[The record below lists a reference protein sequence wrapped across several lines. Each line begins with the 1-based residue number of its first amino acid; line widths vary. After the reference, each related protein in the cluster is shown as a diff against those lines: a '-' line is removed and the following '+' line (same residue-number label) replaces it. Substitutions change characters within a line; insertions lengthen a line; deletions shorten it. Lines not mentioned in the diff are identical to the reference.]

1 MADIGVAAP
10 HGKNKITGIEDE
22 PISRHHH
29 SLFHHVFK
37 LPDITRPGVP
47 TEVFVG
53 FVPELFCRNTL
64 ESTDFVDK
72 MTCQQGNISATL
84 AKWRHLNWYD
94 IQAIIQILAE
104 LALLYAL
111 EQVQV

>member
-1 MADIGVAAP
+1 MADIGVGAP
-10 HGKNKITGIEDE
+10 HGKKKRSGGKDE

-37 LPDITRPGVP
+37 LPDIPRPGGP
-47 TEVFVG
+47 TEVLDG

-72 MTCQQGNISATL
+72 MTCQKGNVSAAL
-84 AKWRHLNWYD
+84 AKWWHLNWYD